1 MQSFEAVYA
10 RMLFAAGVRT
20 QSELAEV
27 LGLRQ
32 ASISEAKKRKSIP
45 SQWCMRL
52 YDAYGVRVDWQRQGI
67 GPVYDEAK
75 LAELEAL
82 RQPEWNWQEPSAQP
96 GVLREPETLLLVTGL
111 ETERPVY
118 GTLKTADDTFPEVGR
133 QTFPKEF
140 LLEEVEIFRIQDGKM
155 APVLNKGALAAV
167 AKGVLPESGDIAAI
181 TVGGELLFRR
191 VRAVEGGWE
200 AVAEAD
206 KAVSFIAE
214 SEWPRSYYGKA
225 VWAFQPLH

>member
-52 YDAYGVRVDWQRQGI
+52 YDACGVRVDWQRQGV
-67 GPVYDEAK
+67 GPVYDEKK
-75 LAELEAL
+75 LAELEL
-82 RQPEWNWQEPSAQP
+82 FRHPEWNWQEPSDLP
-96 GVLREPETLLLVTGL
+96 GVLREPETLPLATGP

-118 GTLKTADDTFPEVGR
+118 GTLKTADGLFPEVGY

-140 LLEEVEIFRIQDGKM
+140 LSDEVQIFRIQDAKM

-167 AKGVLPESGDIAAI
+167 AKLAPESGGLAAI
-181 TVGGELLFRR
+181 VDGRELMFRR
-191 VRAVEGGWE
+191 IRAVDGGWE
-200 AVAEAD
+200 VTAEA
-206 KAVSFIAE
+206 AEERRFISEA
-214 SEWPRSYYGKA
+214 EWPLSYYGKA

>member
-20 QSELAEV
+20 QSELADV

-52 YDAYGVRVDWQRQGI
+52 YDACGVRVDWQRQGV
-67 GPVYDEAK
+67 GPVYDEEK
-75 LAELEAL
+75 LAELE
-82 RQPEWNWQEPSAQP
+82 RFRHPEWDWQESTPFQ
-96 GVLREPETLLLVTGL
+96 GVLREPETLPLTTGA
-111 ETERPVY
+111 ETERPVF
-118 GTLKTADDTFPEVGR
+118 GTLKTEEGIFPEVGY

-140 LLEEVEIFRIQDGKM
+140 LLDEVQIFRIRDSKM

-167 AKGVLPESGDIAAI
+167 VKCVQPESGGLAALV
-181 TVGGELLFRR
+181 VGRELLFRR
-191 VRAVEGGWE
+191 IRAVEGGWE

-206 KAVSFIAE
+206 EAVRFIPDA
-214 SEWPRSYYGKA
+214 EWPLSYYGKA